1 MIIGTKTLLEM
12 INNGEL
18 VTGLCERD
26 RTNPEGAGFDL
37 RLGEVYELTDEEGF
51 LGETERK
58 TPEAKLVA
66 KYEEG
71 KTTVFTMD
79 PDKYYLVKTIE
90 ELKTPADI
98 VPFLNPR
105 STLQRSGVRLFL
117 VPIVAPGYVGGLTF
131 GIKNLRNVPFH
142 IELGARIAHVVFLR
156 LEGEVHSTYRGQW
169 QGGRVF
175 TETKET
181 QV

>member
-1 MIIGTKTLLEM
+1 MIIGTKILLEM
-12 INNGEL
+12 VKNGEL
-18 VTGLCERD
+18 VTGLCEREL
-26 RTNPEGAGFDL
+26 TNPEGAGFDL
-37 RLGEVYELTDEEGF
+37 RLGEIYELTDEEGF

-71 KTTVFTMD
+71 KTSTFVME
-79 PDKYYLVKTIE
+79 PHKYYLVKTIE
-90 ELKTPADI
+90 ELNTPADI

-117 VPIVAPGYVGGLTF
+117 VPIVSPGYKGGLTF
-131 GIKNLRNVPFH
+131 SMVNLRDVNFK